1 MHMRMAVARAINLNG
16 AVDVRDIIIPG
27 IKVYYKGCVNLNPRR
42 ECSRQIPWG
51 GRHRY
56 CRWGSDFLNDVKL
69 LLYKDSKATQ
79 LYSPLY

>member
-1 MHMRMAVARAINLNG
+1 MRMAVARAINLNV

-42 ECSRQIPWG
+42 DRTRQIPRG
-51 GRHRY
+51 RRHRY
-56 CRWGSDFLNDVKL
+56 YRWGSDFLNAVKL
-69 LLYKDSKATQ
+69 LLYRDNKATQ